1 MQHIQSL
8 RTVANASEAA
18 YGRIKEYVTKTVCLP
33 SRNHAGVYF
42 KTENFQKTG
51 SFKFRGATAKL
62 SSLDADTPVI
72 TASSGNHGIACS
84 QAAMTTGLDLSVVLP
99 ESVALAKLQKI
110 QSFGVKTIL
119 QPGDSGL
126 AERHA
131 RDLAEKAGFNY
142 VSPYNDP
149 EIIAGQGTIGI
160 ELLDQLPE
168 IDNIF
173 ISLGGGGLVSGI
185 GAVLKTANPKVQVIG
200 VSATHSAALAASIRA
215 GKVVETEHLDTLADG
230 CAGGVDDDTLTLPL
244 ANEVIDDLIDC
255 SEAEIASALSTL
267 AWEEHMIVEGA
278 AALAYAGYLKR
289 KEDLKGQTTV
299 VLLCGGNFDKAIL
312 QPILWRS

>member
-1 MQHIQSL
+1 MQLVQSMQ
-8 RTVANASEAA
+8 TVASASEAA
-18 YGRIKEYVTKTVCLP
+18 YGRIKDYVTKTMCLP
-33 SRNHAGVYF
+33 SRGQPGLYL

-62 SSLDADTPVI
+62 SSLATDVPLI

-84 QAAMTTGLDLSVVLP
+84 QAALTTGHDLNVLLP
-99 ESVALAKLQKI
+99 DSVARAKLQKI

-119 QPGDSGL
+119 NPGDSGM
-126 AERHA
+126 AERRA
-131 RDLAEKAGFNY
+131 RDLAKQQELIY

-173 ISLGGGGLVSGI
+173 ISLGGGGLVSGV
-185 GAVLKTANPKVQVIG
+185 GAVLKTVNPKVKVFG
-200 VSATHSAALAASIRA
+200 VSASNSAALAESLRA
-215 GKVVETEHLDTLADG
+215 GHVVETEHLDTLADG
-230 CAGGVDDDTLTLPL
+230 CAGGVDADTITLSL
-244 ANEVIDDLIDC
+244 AGEVIDDLIEC
-255 SEAEIASALSTL
+255 NEAEIASTLNVL

-278 AALAYAGYLKR
+278 AALAYAGYIKMRESLEGK
-289 KEDLKGQTTV
+289 KSV
-299 VLLCGGNFDKAIL
+299 VLLCGGNFDKATI
-312 QPILWRS
+312 QPFL

>member
-1 MQHIQSL
+1 MQNFQSL

-18 YGRIKEYVTKTVCLP
+18 YERIKEYVTKTVCFP
-33 SRNHAGVYF
+33 SRNHTGVYY

-62 SSLDADTPVI
+62 SSVDVDMPAV

-84 QAAMTTGLDLSVVLP
+84 QAAVTTGLDLTVVLP
-99 ESVALAKLQKI
+99 ETVALAKFQKI

-126 AERHA
+126 AESHA
-131 RDLAEKAGFNY
+131 RDLAGKAGFNY
-142 VSPYNDP
+142 ISPYNDP

-160 ELLDQLPE
+160 ELLDQIPE

-185 GAVLKTANPKVQVIG
+185 GAVLKIANPEIRVFG
-200 VSATHSAALAASIRA
+200 VSATHSAALAASICA
-215 GKVVETEHLDTLADG
+215 GTVVETEHLDTLADG
-230 CAGGVDDDTLTLPL
+230 CAGGVDNDTITLPL
-244 ANEVIDDLIDC
+244 AQKVIDNLVYC
-255 SEAEIASALSTL
+255 SEAEIVDALYAI
-267 AWEEHMIVEGA
+267 AWKEHMIVEGA
-278 AALAYAGYLKR
+278 AALAYAGYLKC
-289 KEDLKGQTTV
+289 KEDLKGQTSV
-299 VLLCGGNFDKAIL
+299 VLLCGGNFDKAKL
-312 QPILWRS
+312 QPILSKK

>member
-1 MQHIQSL
+1 MQPVQSL
-8 RTVANASEAA
+8 YTVATASEAA
-18 YGRIKEYVTKTVCLP
+18 YGRIKDYVMKTMCLP
-33 SRNHAGVYF
+33 SRNQSGLYF

-51 SFKFRGATAKL
+51 SFKFRGATAKF
-62 SSLDADTPVI
+62 SSLDADMPVI
-72 TASSGNHGIACS
+72 TASSGNHGIACA
-84 QAAMTTGLDLSVVLP
+84 QAAITTGHDLSVVLP
-99 ESVALAKLQKI
+99 EAVAQAKLHKI

-119 QPGDSGL
+119 HPGDSGM
-126 AERHA
+126 AELHA
-131 RDLAEKAGFNY
+131 RDLAEQLGSTY

-160 ELLDQLPE
+160 ELLGQLPE

-185 GAVLKTANPKVQVIG
+185 GAILKISNPKVQIFG

-215 GKVVETEHLDTLADG
+215 GQVVQIEHFNTLADG
-230 CAGGVDDDTLTLPL
+230 CAGSVDDDTITLSL
-244 ANEVIDDLIDC
+244 ACEVLDDLIDC
-255 SEAEIASALSTL
+255 SEAEIASALNAL

-289 KEDLKGQTTV
+289 QEDLKGQNSV
-299 VLLCGGNFDKAIL
+299 VLICGGNFDKATL
-312 QPILWRS
+312 QPIL

>member
-1 MQHIQSL
+1 MQHVQSL
-8 RTVANASEAA
+8 FSVANASEAA
-18 YGRIKEYVTKTVCLP
+18 YERIKEYVTKTVCLP
-33 SRNHAGVYF
+33 SRNHTGVHF

-62 SSLDADTPVI
+62 SSLDADMPVI

-84 QAAMTTGLDLSVVLP
+84 QAAITTGLDLSVVLP

-119 QPGDSGL
+119 QPGDSGM

-131 RDLAEKAGFNY
+131 RELAEQAGFNY

-160 ELLDQLPE
+160 ELLDQLPD

-185 GAVLKTANPKVQVIG
+185 GAVFKTANPKVQVFG
-200 VSATHSAALAASIRA
+200 VSATHSAALAASICA
-215 GKVVETEHLDTLADG
+215 GKVVETEHFDTLADG
-230 CAGGVDDDTLTLPL
+230 CAGGIDDDTLTLPL
-244 ANEVIDDLIDC
+244 ADEVIDELIYC
-255 SEAEIASALSTL
+255 NEAEIGSALSTL
-267 AWEEHMIVEGA
+267 AWEERMIVEGA
-278 AALAYAGYLKR
+278 AALAYAGYVKR

-299 VLLCGGNFDKAIL
+299 VLLCGANFDKAKL
-312 QPILWRS
+312 QPIL

>member
-1 MQHIQSL
+1 MQHVQSL

-33 SRNHAGVYF
+33 SRNHEGVYF

-62 SSLDADTPVI
+62 SSLDANMPAV

-84 QAAMTTGLDLSVVLP
+84 QAAVTTGLDLTVVLP
-99 ESVALAKLQKI
+99 ETVALAKFQKI

-119 QPGDSGL
+119 QPGDSGM

-131 RDLAEKAGFNY
+131 RELAEQAGFNY

-185 GAVLKTANPKVQVIG
+185 GAVFKTANPKVQVFG

-215 GKVVETEHLDTLADG
+215 GKIVETEHFDTLADG
-230 CAGGVDDDTLTLPL
+230 CAGGIDDDTLTLPL
-244 ANEVIDDLIDC
+244 ADEVIDELIYC
-255 SEAEIASALSTL
+255 NEAEIGSALSTL
-267 AWEEHMIVEGA
+267 AWEERMIVEGA
-278 AALAYAGYLKR
+278 AALAYAGYVKR

-299 VLLCGGNFDKAIL
+299 VLLCGANFDKAKL
-312 QPILWRS
+312 QPIL

>member
-1 MQHIQSL
+1 MQHVQSL
-8 RTVANASEAA
+8 RTVANASQTA
-18 YGRIKEYVTKTVCLP
+18 YSRIKEYVTKTVCMP
-33 SRNHAGVYF
+33 SRSHAGVYF

-62 SSLDADTPVI
+62 SSINTDVPLI

-84 QAAMTTGLDLSVVLP
+84 QAALTTGHDLSVVLP
-99 ESVALAKLQKI
+99 EFVALPKLRKI
-110 QSFGVKTIL
+110 QGFGVKTIL
-119 QPGDSGL
+119 QSGDSGL

-149 EIIAGQGTIGI
+149 EIIAGQGTIGV

-173 ISLGGGGLVSGI
+173 ISLGGGGLVSGV
-185 GAVLKTANPKVQVIG
+185 GAVLKTANPEIQVFG
-200 VSATHSAALAASIRA
+200 VSATHSAALAASISA
-215 GKVVETEHLDTLADG
+215 GKVVETKHFDTLADG
-230 CAGGVDDDTLTLPL
+230 CAGGVDNNTITLCL
-244 ANEVIDDLIDC
+244 AQKAIDDLVYC
-255 SEAEIASALSTL
+255 SETEIADALNAI
-267 AWEEHMIVEGA
+267 AWKEHMIVEGA

-289 KEDLKGQTTV
+289 KEDLNGQTSV
-299 VLLCGGNFDKAIL
+299 VLLCGGNFDKAKL
-312 QPILWRS
+312 QPILSRK